1 MRRLTGLADV
11 VMPLLLAAAPA
22 NAATIYYSSVPALD
36 GSGLVSPYA
45 AQPGFT
51 VVDFN
56 AGACNPATPG
66 VVSALP
72 FSSGGATYSGS
83 GNLACGSVA
92 GNYATPAG
100 DSTVYLTVP
109 DTGLGKSGTV
119 DVTLSAGLGP
129 LNYFGLYWGSID
141 AYNSITFLKGG
152 VSVASVVLNPSEPG
166 LTRNRYVNV
175 VLDAGQ
181 TYDSIKVTSTN
192 AAFESDNH
200 TFGYVTVPE
209 PGSLGLLAAGLAG
222 VAAVRRRRRIG

>member
-1 MRRLTGLADV
+1 MTRATALSLQLAILALTS
-11 VMPLLLAAAPA
+11 APA
-22 NAATIYYSSVPALD
+22 GAATIYYSSVPALD
-36 GSGLVSPYA
+36 GSGLISAYA

-56 AGACNPATPG
+56 AGPCNLASPG
-66 VVSALP
+66 VVSSVP
-72 FSSGGATYSGS
+72 YSSGGASYSGS

-100 DSTVYLTVP
+100 DATVYLTVP

-141 AYNSITFLKGG
+141 TYNSITFLKGG
-152 VSVASVVLNPSEPG
+152 VSVASVTLNPSEPG

-181 TYDSIKVTSTN
+181 TYDGIRITSTS
-192 AAFESDNH
+192 AAFETDNH
-200 TFGYVTVPE
+200 TFGFVTVPE
-209 PGSLGLLAAGLAG
+209 PGSLSLLVAGLAG
-222 VAAVRRRRRIG
+222 VAATRRRRRVG